1 MKIQSS
7 EDVLKDQLNDLH
19 SCETQADESWPD
31 LAKAATN
38 EALRSNLLQ
47 TKEAAARH
55 LQTLAFVSELVG
67 HQPSGDP
74 CKAMQGLIE
83 GGDEHLA
90 IAEAAATRDLL
101 LVAHCNRIL
110 HYEVAAF
117 GFASALARSVGYRE
131 AAEAL
136 CVVFSEKLAQSAELA
151 HVAAAEFGINLGG
164 SA

>member
-1 MKIQSS
+1 MKIRNG

-19 SCETQADESWPD
+19 SCESQAGASWAG
-31 LAKAATN
+31 LAEKAAN
-38 EALRSNLLQ
+38 EALRANLLH
-47 TKEAAARH
+47 TNKTATRH
-55 LQTLAFVSELVG
+55 LETLAFVSELVG

-117 GFASALARSVGYRE
+117 GFTSALARSLGYQE

-136 CVVFSEKLAQSAELA
+136 SVVFSEKLAQSKELA
-151 HVAAAEFGINLGG
+151 HVAAAEFGINPGG
-164 SA
+164 AA